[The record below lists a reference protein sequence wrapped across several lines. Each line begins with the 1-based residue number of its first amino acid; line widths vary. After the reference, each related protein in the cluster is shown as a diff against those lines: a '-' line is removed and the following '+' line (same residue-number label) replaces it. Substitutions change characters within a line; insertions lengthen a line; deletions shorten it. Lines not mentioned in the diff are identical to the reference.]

1 MRRWIATVTTTAAV
15 AVAAAATAPAM
26 IAPAHAQAAPKGPVT
41 APEREQARALPKGAV
56 AALKRRQERASA
68 KRAVTALKRQFVA
81 GRGVK
86 VTETITSR
94 QTGSGGAFTS
104 RFRTTGAYMF
114 GASGAV
120 ASDLTYAH
128 DSGGSG
134 IRVITTRNA
143 SYTSGG
149 FFGGMLPEGKTWL
162 RWPGPESFS
171 SSVVNALEPT
181 TLKGLLATTEK
192 KRRGGKIDGVSTT
205 LRTGSITV
213 RQLYAASP
221 SLRRLLGEKPQGAT
235 GDLVIDWRL
244 WQDGKQR
251 TRKLVSSYTES
262 TQGLRG
268 SWRTKVTATSLFRA
282 WGTKITI
289 KAPAAASVLDIE
301 DWQPEEPLPVMPD
314 LRPPLPGRDR

>member
-15 AVAAAATAPAM
+15 AVAAATTAPAM

-41 APEREQARALPKGAV
+41 APKREARALPKGAV

-68 KRAVTALKRQFVA
+68 KQAVAALKRQFVA

-86 VTETITSR
+86 VTEAVTSR

-104 RFRTTGAYMF
+104 RFRATGAYMF
-114 GASGAV
+114 GASGTV
-120 ASDLTYAH
+120 ASDFTYP
-128 DSGGSG
+128 DSGM
-134 IRVITTRNA
+134 RAITTRNA

-149 FFGGMLPEGKTWL
+149 FFEGMLPPGKTWL
-162 RWPGPESFS
+162 RWPGPESLS
-171 SSVVNALEPT
+171 SSVVNALEPA

-235 GDLVIDWRL
+235 GDLVIDWKL

-262 TQGLRG
+262 TQGLQG
-268 SWRTKVTATSLFRA
+268 SWRTKVTSTSLFRA